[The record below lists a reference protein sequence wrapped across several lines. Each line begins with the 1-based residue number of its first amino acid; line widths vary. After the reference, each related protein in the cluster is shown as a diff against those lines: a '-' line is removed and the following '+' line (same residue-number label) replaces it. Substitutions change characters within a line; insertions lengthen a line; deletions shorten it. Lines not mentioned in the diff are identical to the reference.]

1 MAGPVDAR
9 LAEDARR
16 SKPLLRHPFRRKNF
30 RPRAFVLYAAG
41 TGAIGAAEP
50 MRWLFA
56 AGLVLVLAG
65 QALRLWA
72 TGYLLKTDELTTA
85 GPYAYLR
92 HPLYAGALLMG
103 CGFLL
108 MAGPRVA
115 SVVLPLGLVFYFGY
129 YLSHKDAVESERL
142 DALYGDA
149 FRAYRDAV
157 PTLLPR
163 LRRWRAH
170 AESEP
175 QRWRLE
181 RVLENDEQTA
191 LAYAAIAIA
200 ALVLMGVLR
209 GF

>member
-1 MAGPVDAR
+1 MDAPADER
-9 LAEDARR
+9 PGEDASRR
-16 SKPLLRHPFRRKNF
+16 KPLLRHPFRRKNF
-30 RPRAFVLYAAG
+30 RPRAFALYAAG
-41 TGAIGAAEP
+41 IGAIATAEP
-50 MRWLFA
+50 VLWLFVLG
-56 AGLVLVLAG
+56 GLLVVAG

-103 CGFLL
+103 SGFLL

-115 SVVLPLGLVFYFGY
+115 SVVLPLMLVFYFGY
-129 YLSHKDAVESERL
+129 YLSYKDGVESERL
-142 DALYGDA
+142 EALYGDA

-157 PTLLPR
+157 PTLVPR
-163 LRRWRAH
+163 WTPWH
-170 AESEP
+170 PHPNSEQP
-175 QRWRLE
+175 RWRLE

-191 LAYAAIAIA
+191 LAYAAIASA
-200 ALVLMGVLR
+200 ALTLMGILR